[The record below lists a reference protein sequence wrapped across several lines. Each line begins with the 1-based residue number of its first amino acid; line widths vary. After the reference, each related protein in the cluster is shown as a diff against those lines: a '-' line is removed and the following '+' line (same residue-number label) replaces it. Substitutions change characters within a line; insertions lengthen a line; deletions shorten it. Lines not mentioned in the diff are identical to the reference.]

1 MPVTRQSLLIRAQ
14 AGDEASWKDL
24 TDLYH
29 PFLMNWLRQQNLPEA
44 DRDDLAQEIL
54 VSVVKSLR
62 SFEHSGRPGAL
73 PGMAAHH
80 RLASLD

>member
-1 MPVTRQSLLIRAQ
+1 MAETRQSLLIRAQ

-44 DRDDLAQEIL
+44 DRDDVAQEIL

-62 SFEHSGRPGAL
+62 SFEHSGARVPSGHGCA
-73 PGMAAHH
+73 PSPRIA
-80 RLASLD
+80 